1 MLVGHYSASFAIKS
15 KTRDVPLWV
24 LFIAVQLMDIFW
36 TSLLLLGIEK
46 ARVEPYLASVPL
58 DLYYM
63 PYSHSLLSVLIVCA
77 LVFFLYQK
85 LAPPRG
91 LVKPALLVSLAI
103 LSHWLLDIPV
113 HRPDLPL
120 YDDMDKI
127 GLGLWNYPV
136 WAFLLEIGLFCV
148 CVLLYLRATK
158 ASSKG
163 GKYAMVIFGLVLM
176 IIQASIV
183 FSPVPSWL
191 TIEVTAV
198 SLLIYYFATAG
209 AVMWLEKKRE
219 WGREDAD
226 SRRTS

>member
-1 MLVGHYSASFAIKS
+1 
-15 KTRDVPLWV
+15 
-24 LFIAVQLMDIFW
+24 
-36 TSLLLLGIEK
+36 
-46 ARVEPYLASVPL
+46 
-58 DLYYM
+58 M

-77 LVFFLYQK
+77 LVFFLYKK

-136 WAFLLEIGLFCV
+136 WAFVLEIGLFCV
-148 CVLLYLRATK
+148 CVLLYLRATR

-163 GKYAMVIFGLVLM
+163 GKYAMVVFGLVLM
-176 IIQASIV
+176 IIQAGIV
-183 FSPVPSWL
+183 FAPVPSWL

-198 SLLIYYFATAG
+198 SLLTYYFATAG
-209 AVMWLEKKRE
+209 VVMWLEKKRE
-219 WGREDAD
+219 WGREGSD
-226 SRRTS
+226 SGRTSWQQ